1 MKAKIL
7 ITNFH
12 PKRGGGH
19 KTYVETIIKSKLIER
34 FDIAVAAPEQSSILE
49 MCKNLHIQCYP
60 LAFPGNVKE
69 LIGVAK
75 SIIGLNRIYKNF
87 PFDLIHCN
95 GSRDHW
101 IAVYWKLLF
110 RKPTPLIRTRHA
122 VKITRNDP
130 VHWFVN
136 QRLTFRQIY
145 VCESMK
151 HLCEE
156 GKALKLRNSNVITSG
171 VDLEYYKPMVKDQL
185 LAMRIGVGQKDF
197 VFGSVAGLGAHKRV
211 DVIVKATSEMK
222 HERQFKMV
230 LLGHE
235 EGARAILAFGRGL
248 GVENR
253 IIYAGMVED
262 VRPYISI
269 FDVGFVLSDS
279 IETISY
285 AAREMMAMGTP
296 LISSSYCG
304 LIENVD
310 EGVNG
315 FLVRPGNVDEVK
327 KAMVSFLEMSNDQYV
342 SFRTAAR
349 EKAVKNFS
357 VAQQISGLEGIY
369 REALLSRG
377 RTCEVSFD

>member
-1 MKAKIL
+1 M
-7 ITNFH
+7 
-12 PKRGGGH
+12 
-19 KTYVETIIKSKLIER
+19 
-34 FDIAVAAPEQSSILE
+34 
-49 MCKNLHIQCYP
+49 
-60 LAFPGNVKE
+60 
-69 LIGVAK
+69 
-75 SIIGLNRIYKNF
+75 
-87 PFDLIHCN
+87 
-95 GSRDHW
+95 
-101 IAVYWKLLF
+101 
-110 RKPTPLIRTRHA
+110 
-122 VKITRNDP
+122 
-130 VHWFVN
+130 
-136 QRLTFRQIY
+136 
-145 VCESMK
+145 
-151 HLCEE
+151 
-156 GKALKLRNSNVITSG
+156 
-171 VDLEYYKPMVKDQL
+171 EYYKPIVKDQVL
-185 LAMRIGVGQKDF
+185 TTRIGVGQRDF

-211 DVIVKATSEMK
+211 DVIVKAASEMK
-222 HERQFKMV
+222 NERQFKIV

-235 EGARAILAFGRGL
+235 EGARKILAFGRDL

-304 LIENVD
+304 LRENVD

-315 FLVRPGNVDEVK
+315 YLVRPGNVDEVK

-357 VAQQISGLEGIY
+357 VAQQISGLEEVY
-369 REALLSRG
+369 REAVLSRR
-377 RTCEVSFD
+377 RTCELSFD